1 VRVKLTISKKKI
13 MISNSLSIRFLLLI
27 LLTLQLTACSWL
39 WGGKGYEKDGPPHFK
54 VDVSK
59 IPDAVPKVEPL
70 SRYGNPASYMI
81 KGHRFYVSKTC
92 AGYHERGIASWYGT
106 KFHGHLT
113 SNREPYSLLA
123 MTGASRTL
131 PLPTYVRVVNLQNH
145 KHIIVKVNDRGPF
158 NLNRIIDL
166 SYVGAKKLGYAE
178 KGTALVEVTAID
190 PRKWCKEDENRIAA
204 TQVAEI
210 KHASPQL
217 YLQVGAF
224 AFENNAK
231 NLKNRILNLSELMS
245 RTSVR
250 ITQTTR
256 NGCTLY
262 RVQLGPLTDVTQS
275 DRLYQLLDA
284 QGLQPITA
292 VN

>member
-1 VRVKLTISKKKI
+1 
-13 MISNSLSIRFLLLI
+13 MISNSLPIRFLVLTF
-27 LLTLQLTACSWL
+27 LTLQLAACSWL
-39 WGGKGYEKDGPPHFK
+39 WGGKGYEKDGAPHYK
-54 VDVSK
+54 IDVSK
-59 IPDAVPKVEPL
+59 IPDAVPKVEPP
-70 SRYGNPASYMI
+70 SRYGNPASYVI
-81 KGHRFYVSKTC
+81 KGHRFYVAKSA

-113 SNREPYSLLA
+113 SNREPYSLSA

-190 PRKWCKEDENRIAA
+190 PRRWCKEDENRASEA
-204 TQVAEI
+204 QVAEI
-210 KHASPQL
+210 KNQSPQL

-224 AFENNAK
+224 AFKDNAT

-256 NGCTLY
+256 NGCILY
-262 RVQLGPLTDVTQS
+262 RVQLGPLTGVTQS
-275 DRLYQLLDA
+275 DQLYQLLDK
-284 QGLQPITA
+284 QGLHPITA

>member
-1 VRVKLTISKKKI
+1 MNLTF
-13 MISNSLSIRFLLLI
+13 RLLLLT
-27 LLTLQLTACSWL
+27 LLTLQLNACSWL
-39 WGGKGYEKDGPPHFK
+39 WGGKGYEKDGPPNYK

-59 IPDAVPKVEPL
+59 IPDAVPKIEPR
-70 SRYGNPASYMI
+70 SRYGNPASYVI
-81 KGHRFYVSKTC
+81 KGHRFYVSKS
-92 AGYHERGIASWYGT
+92 ALGYHERGIASWYGT
-106 KFHGHLT
+106 KFHGRLT

-190 PRKWCKEDENRIAA
+190 PRTWCTEDENRIS
-204 TQVAEI
+204 QVEVAEI
-210 KHASPQL
+210 KNTTPQL

-224 AFENNAK
+224 AFENNAN
-231 NLKNRILNLSELMS
+231 NLKNRILQLSELMS

-250 ITQTTR
+250 ITETQQAGR
-256 NGCTLY
+256 KLY
-262 RVQLGPLTDVTQS
+262 RVQLGPLSGVNQS
-275 DRLYQLLDA
+275 DELYQLLDK
-284 QGLQPITA
+284 QGLRPITA